1 METCPRCGGE
11 LTREDNE
18 DVASIWRV
26 DKDGVVICCH
36 QQVTELLIAFC
47 SVCNFREVI
56 DFQKSESVRPLHALV
71 VFN

>member
-18 DVASIWRV
+18 DVARKWRI
-26 DKDGVVICCH
+26 DKDGVGIGR
-36 QQVTELLIAFC
+36 LL
-47 SVCNFREVI
+47 NYQLLEVI
-56 DFQKSESVRPLHALV
+56 DFQKSEPVHPLHALV